1 MAHAIFFRSAAILK
15 VLVRPNWFSNLSE
28 PWVKESRHANF
39 GAIQAIFLQLS
50 WSQHKLAHSCQ
61 GRGQRSNGAIN
72 RNIHLF
78 RSFCRGISN
87 LVTPSLTVAERDFF
101 KVPKVRLR
109 GHWHVCLIDCLYS
122 CTYILTFAF
131 WLVQADHIMNNRNGK
146 NHQSLLSF
154 NLFFSNRNQALNTPA
169 RLGSSTTCDVLV
181 SPSNMG
187 SRNR

>member
-1 MAHAIFFRSAAILK
+1 MTSHQGQNEKSRRGAQGPPVHQIWCNSDHYFQSYGILKKMVHAIFFRSAAILK

-72 RNIHLF
+72 RNKHFF

-87 LVTPSLTVAERDFF
+87 LVTPSLTVADSVTCCFTENIQLHGVF
-101 KVPKVRLR
+101 
-109 GHWHVCLIDCLYS
+109 
-122 CTYILTFAF
+122 LTTS
-131 WLVQADHIMNNRNGK
+131 Q
-146 NHQSLLSF
+146 
-154 NLFFSNRNQALNTPA
+154 
-169 RLGSSTTCDVLV
+169 LGLA
-181 SPSNMG
+181 
-187 SRNR
+187 